1 MYFGMGPMFI
11 GFKLRY
17 KVVLYVTLLLLYF
30 MLLYFCIT
38 ILLYY
43 CTTVLSVCLLS
54 IAWG

>member
-54 IAWG
+54 RA